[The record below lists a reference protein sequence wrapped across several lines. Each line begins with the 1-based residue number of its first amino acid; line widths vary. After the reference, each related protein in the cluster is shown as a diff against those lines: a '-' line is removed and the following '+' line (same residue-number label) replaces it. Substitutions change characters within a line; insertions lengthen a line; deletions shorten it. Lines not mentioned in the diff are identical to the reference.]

1 VKFSPEL
8 RRQGVTGF
16 RVRLLV
22 GMMFIV
28 SCITAVVLYVVE
40 RKVSADAEQ
49 ASRMAYENE
58 LAAMHRL
65 QELRHTA
72 LVERCK
78 TLVHRPRIHA
88 ALEDNALD
96 LLYPSARDE
105 LRDVMDAED
114 EVGILHATFYRFLD
128 ASGRVIKPPKDA
140 DVGELSAEEEAHLA
154 LKQAPATQQ
163 TGYLLRK
170 APDGGETV
178 DAVIAAPVISTETHE
193 VIAALVLGFKPFAD
207 KPQDA
212 GIQRAIWVDGRM
224 SPTLVEGKGM
234 SALALQMSHA
244 LALPDSSISSLQ
256 LDVRGVPH
264 RAFFMRL
271 NPESMFSPA
280 FEMSL
285 HSLEP
290 SMLRL
295 QQLRWQIVSAGAVLL
310 LVGLAASHL
319 ISARLSVPV
328 EKLAHDS
335 AVNFAGRE
343 QAEAA
348 LVMTHVELQ
357 RSVRFSADASHQL
370 KTPVTVLRA
379 GLEELLQ
386 QPGLSERS
394 REEVE
399 ALIRQTARLTS
410 MIHDLLLLSRMD
422 AGRLRLDMVS
432 VNLSQLVAS
441 LADDLSVL
449 PDAADV
455 TVEIA
460 VPDGLHIL
468 GEKRY
473 TAIILQN
480 LLENAWKYNERGG
493 RVRIVATVDQARVC
507 LSVGNSGVGIP
518 GEAQPH
524 VFERFHRAAANE
536 GTPGHGL
543 GLDLARE
550 LARLHGGELRLV
562 RSIPGWTEFEA
573 IFLQAT
579 VADTE

>member
-1 VKFSPEL
+1 
-8 RRQGVTGF
+8 
-16 RVRLLV
+16 V
-22 GMMFIV
+22 GN
-28 SCITAVVLYVVE
+28 L
-40 RKVSADAEQ
+40 
-49 ASRMAYENE
+49 
-58 LAAMHRL
+58 
-65 QELRHTA
+65 
-72 LVERCK
+72 
-78 TLVHRPRIHA
+78 
-88 ALEDNALD
+88 
-96 LLYPSARDE
+96 
-105 LRDVMDAED
+105 
-114 EVGILHATFYRFLD
+114 G
-128 ASGRVIKPPKDA
+128 
-140 DVGELSAEEEAHLA
+140 AEEEAQLA
-154 LKQAPATQQ
+154 LNQAPAIQQ
-163 TGYLLRK
+163 TGYLLRQTT
-170 APDGGETV
+170 AGSAV
-178 DAVIAAPVISTETHE
+178 DAVIAAPIISTETHE

-212 GIQRAIWVDGRM
+212 DIQRAIWVDGRM
-224 SPTLVEGKGM
+224 SPAIVETAGM
-234 SALALQMSHA
+234 SALARQMSQS
-244 LALPDSSISSLQ
+244 LALPDAAIRSLQ

-271 NPESMFSPA
+271 NPGSMFAPA
-280 FEMSL
+280 FEVSL
-285 HSLEP
+285 HSLA
-290 SMLRL
+290 SSLQHLR
-295 QQLRWQIVSAGAVLL
+295 QLRRQIVTAGAVLL
-310 LVGLAASHL
+310 LVGLAASHV
-319 ISARLSVPV
+319 ISARLSAPV
-328 EKLAHDS
+328 EQLAQDS
-335 AVNFAGRE
+335 AVNLAGRA

-348 LVMTHVELQ
+348 LEMTHVELQ

-386 QPGLSERS
+386 QPGLSAQS
-394 REEVE
+394 REEIE

-432 VNLSQLVAS
+432 VDLSQLLAS

-455 TVEIA
+455 SVEIR
-460 VPDGLHIL
+460 VPAGLHIL

-493 RVRIVATVDQARVC
+493 RVRIVATVEQSRVI

-518 GEAQPH
+518 EQAQPH

-550 LARLHGGELRLV
+550 LSRLHGGELRLV
-562 RSIPGWTEFEA
+562 RSTPGWTEFEVTFA
-573 IFLQAT
+573 L
-579 VADTE
+579 DTMAHPA

>member
-1 VKFSPEL
+1 MSPL
-8 RRQGVTGF
+8 SALPKQSVTGF
-16 RVRLLV
+16 RARLLV
-22 GMMFIV
+22 GMMLLV
-28 SCITAVVLYVVE
+28 SGITAVVLYVVE
-40 RKVSADAEQ
+40 RKVAADTEQ
-49 ASRMAYENE
+49 ASRMAYEKE
-58 LAAMHRL
+58 LAGMHRL
-65 QELRHTA
+65 QELRHAA
-72 LVERCK
+72 LVERCR

-128 ASGRVIKPPKDA
+128 ASGKVIKPPLDA
-140 DVGELSAEEEAHLA
+140 DVGNLSSEEESHLA
-154 LKQAPATQQ
+154 FKQAPALQQ

-170 APDGGETV
+170 AADGEETV

-207 KPQDA
+207 KPQEE

-224 SPTLVEGKGM
+224 IPALVEGEGM
-234 SALALQMSHA
+234 SALARQMNHA
-244 LALPDSSISSLQ
+244 LALPDTAISSLQ
-256 LDVRGVPH
+256 LDVHGVPH

-271 NPESMFSPA
+271 NPDSMFAPA
-280 FEMSL
+280 FEVSL
-285 HSLEP
+285 HSLAP
-290 SMLRL
+290 SLQRL
-295 QQLRWQIVSAGAVLL
+295 QQLRWQIVTAGAVLL
-310 LVGLAASHL
+310 LVGLAASHF

-348 LVMTHVELQ
+348 LVLTNVELQ

-379 GLEELLQ
+379 GLEELMQ
-386 QPGLSERS
+386 QPGLSSQS
-394 REEVE
+394 REEIE

-422 AGRLRLDMVS
+422 AGRLRLDMVR
-432 VNLSQLVAS
+432 VDLSQLVAS

-455 TVEIA
+455 AVEID

-480 LLENAWKYNERGG
+480 LLENAWKYNEQGG
-493 RVRIVATVDQARVC
+493 RVHIAAEVDQSQVSLC
-507 LSVGNSGVGIP
+507 VGNSGVGIP
-518 GEAQPH
+518 EFAQPH

-550 LARLHGGELRLV
+550 LARLHGGELSLV
-562 RSIPGWTEFEA
+562 CSHPGWTEFKA
-573 IFLQAT
+573 TFLLAT
-579 VADTE
+579 KEDSA

>member
-1 VKFSPEL
+1 MSISPEKP
-8 RRQGVTGF
+8 RQDVAGF
-16 RVRLLV
+16 RSRLLV
-22 GMMFIV
+22 GMMLV
-28 SCITAVVLYVVE
+28 VLGLTAVVLYVAE
-40 RKVSADAEQ
+40 RRVVSDTEQ
-49 ASRMAYENE
+49 ASRLAYVNE

-72 LVERCK
+72 LAERCK

-128 ASGRVIKPPKDA
+128 ASGEVIKPPPEE
-140 DVGELSAEEEAHLA
+140 DVGKLSEEEEARLT
-154 LKQAPATQQ
+154 LMQAPMTQQ
-163 TGYLLRK
+163 TGYLLRRN
-170 APDGGETV
+170 AEGMETV

-207 KPQDA
+207 QPQDA

-224 SPTLVEGKGM
+224 SPALVDPVGA
-234 SALALQMSHA
+234 SALAWKVAEA
-244 LALPDSSISSLQ
+244 LSLPDAAISSLKI
-256 LDVRGVPH
+256 DVQGVPH
-264 RAFFMRL
+264 QAFLTRL
-271 NPESMFSPA
+271 NPGSMFVPA
-280 FEMSL
+280 FEVSL
-285 HSLEP
+285 HSLAP
-290 SMLRL
+290 SMQRL
-295 QQLRWQIVSAGAVLL
+295 QQLRWQIVTAGGVLL
-310 LVGLAASHL
+310 LLGLAASH
-319 ISARLSVPV
+319 IIAARLSVPV
-328 EKLAHDS
+328 EKLALDS

-348 LVMTHVELQ
+348 LVMTSVELQ

-386 QPGLSERS
+386 QPGLSAHS
-394 REEVE
+394 REEIE
-399 ALIRQTARLTS
+399 ALIRQTVRLTS

-422 AGRLRLDMVS
+422 AGRLTLGMES
-432 VNLSQLVAS
+432 VDLSQLVAS

-449 PDAADV
+449 PDATDLE
-455 TVEIA
+455 VEML
-460 VPDGLHIL
+460 VPEGLHIQ

-473 TAIILQN
+473 TSIILQN

-493 RVRIVATVDQARVC
+493 RICIAARVEQTRVC
-507 LSVGNSGVGIP
+507 LSVGNSGDGIP
-518 GEAQPH
+518 QDAQPH
-524 VFERFHRAAANE
+524 IFERFHRAAANE

-550 LARLHGGELRLV
+550 LTRLHGGELRLV
-562 RSIPGWTEFEA
+562 RSASGWTEFEA
-573 IFLQAT
+573 SFLLAAAAKT
-579 VADTE
+579 S

>member
-1 VKFSPEL
+1 
-8 RRQGVTGF
+8 
-16 RVRLLV
+16 
-22 GMMFIV
+22 MMLIA
-28 SCITAVVLYVVE
+28 SGITAVVLYVVE
-40 RKVSADAEQ
+40 RKVVADSEQ
-49 ASRMAYENE
+49 ASRQAYEKE
-58 LAAMHRL
+58 LASMHRL
-65 QELRHTA
+65 QELRHAA
-72 LVERCK
+72 LAERCK
-78 TLVHRPRIHA
+78 TLVRRPRIHA

-105 LRDVMDAED
+105 LRDVMDADD

-128 ASGRVIKPPKDA
+128 ASGKVIAPPPDA
-140 DVGELSAEEEAHLA
+140 EVGALNEEEEGSLA
-154 LKQAPATQQ
+154 LQQVPATQQ
-163 TGYLLRK
+163 TGYLARK
-170 APDGGETV
+170 MPDGSETV

-207 KPQDA
+207 KMQEA
-212 GIQRAIWVDGRM
+212 GIQRAIWVEGRM
-224 SPTLVEGKGM
+224 TPALVEAPGM
-234 SALALQMSHA
+234 TALAGQMSRA
-244 LALPDSSISSLQ
+244 PAPGGDAFSSLQ
-256 LDVRGVPH
+256 LDVHGVPH

-271 NPESMFSPA
+271 NPGSMFAPA
-280 FEMSL
+280 FEVSL
-285 HSLEP
+285 YSLAPSLER
-290 SMLRL
+290 LRH
-295 QQLRWQIVSAGAVLL
+295 LRWQIVTAGAVLL
-310 LVGLAASHL
+310 LTGLVASHF

-335 AVNFAGRE
+335 AVNIAGRE

-348 LVMTHVELQ
+348 LEMTHVELQ

-370 KTPVTVLRA
+370 KTPVAVLRA

-386 QPGLSERS
+386 QPGLSRRS
-394 REEVE
+394 QEEIE
-399 ALIRQTARLTS
+399 ALIGQTARLTS

-422 AGRLRLDMVS
+422 AGRLHLDLVR
-432 VNLSQLVAS
+432 VDLSQLIAS

-455 TVEIA
+455 TVETN
-460 VPDGLHIL
+460 VPEGLQIM

-473 TAIILQN
+473 TAIILHN

-493 RVRIVATVDQARVC
+493 KVCIGATVEKSRVH
-507 LSVGNSGVGIP
+507 LRVGNNGAGIP
-518 GEAQPH
+518 EHAQKH

-562 RSIPGWTEFEA
+562 GSAPGWTEFEA
-573 IFLQAT
+573 TFTLASSAET
-579 VADTE
+579 A

>member
-1 VKFSPEL
+1 MISLLVQPK
-8 RRQGVTGF
+8 QGITGF

-22 GMMFIV
+22 GMMLV
-28 SCITAVVLYVVE
+28 VLSLTAVGLYVVE
-40 RKVSADAEQ
+40 RQVVSDTEQ
-49 ASRMAYENE
+49 ASRQAYENE

-65 QELRHTA
+65 QELRHAA
-72 LVERCK
+72 LAERCK

-128 ASGRVIKPPKDA
+128 ASGQVIKPPPDE
-140 DVGELSAEEEAHLA
+140 DVGRLSAAEEAQLT
-154 LKQAPATQQ
+154 LKKAPATQQ
-163 TGYLLRK
+163 TGYLLRRD
-170 APDGGETV
+170 AEGGETV

-207 KPQDA
+207 QPQDA
-212 GIQRAIWVDGRM
+212 GTQRAIWVDGRM
-224 SPTLVEGKGM
+224 SPALVDPVGASSLAWKEAE
-234 SALALQMSHA
+234 ALSR
-244 LALPDSSISSLQ
+244 PDAAISSLKI
-256 LDVRGVPH
+256 DVHGVPH
-264 RAFFMRL
+264 QAFFMRL
-271 NPESMFSPA
+271 NPGSMFAPA
-280 FEMSL
+280 FEVSL
-285 HSLEP
+285 HSLAP
-290 SMLRL
+290 SLLRL
-295 QQLRWQIVSAGAVLL
+295 RQLRWQIVTAGAVLL
-310 LVGLAASHL
+310 LLGLMASHV

-328 EKLAHDS
+328 EKLALDS

-348 LVMTHVELQ
+348 LVMTSVELQ

-386 QPGLSERS
+386 QPGLSAQS
-394 REEVE
+394 REEIE
-399 ALIRQTARLTS
+399 ALIRQTVRLTS

-422 AGRLRLDMVS
+422 AGRLTLDMES
-432 VNLSQLVAS
+432 VDLSQLAAS

-455 TVEIA
+455 EVEMD
-460 VPDGLHIL
+460 VPAGLHIQ

-473 TAIILQN
+473 TSIILQN

-493 RVRIVATVDQARVC
+493 RVSITARVEQARVC
-507 LSVGNSGVGIP
+507 LCVGNSGVGIP
-518 GEAQPH
+518 EQAQPH

-550 LARLHGGELRLV
+550 LTRLHGGELRLV
-562 RSIPGWTEFEA
+562 RSAPGWTEFEA
-573 IFLQAT
+573 TFLLASA
-579 VADTE
+579 ADPS

>member
-1 VKFSPEL
+1 MPK
-8 RRQGVTGF
+8 QGVTGF
-16 RVRLLV
+16 RTRLLV
-22 GMMFIV
+22 GMMLVV
-28 SCITAVVLYVVE
+28 SVITAVVLYVVE
-40 RKVSADAEQ
+40 RKVATETEQ
-49 ASRMAYENE
+49 ASRVAYENE

-65 QELRHTA
+65 QELRHAA
-72 LVERCK
+72 LVERCR

-128 ASGRVIKPPKDA
+128 ATGKVIKPPQDA
-140 DVGELSAEEEAHLA
+140 NVGELSTEEEAQLA

-163 TGYLLRK
+163 TGYLLRQT
-170 APDGGETV
+170 AAGSAV
-178 DAVIAAPVISTETHE
+178 DAVIAAPIISTETHE

-207 KPQDA
+207 KPLEAD
-212 GIQRAIWVDGRM
+212 IQRAIWVDGRM
-224 SPTLVEGKGM
+224 SPALVDAAGM
-234 SALALQMSHA
+234 AALAGQMSHS
-244 LALPDSSISSLQ
+244 LALPDAAISSLQ
-256 LDVRGVPH
+256 LDVYGVPH

-271 NPESMFSPA
+271 NPGSMFAPA
-280 FEMSL
+280 FEVSL
-285 HSLEP
+285 HSLA
-290 SMLRL
+290 SSLQRLRHLRL
-295 QQLRWQIVSAGAVLL
+295 QILSAGAVLL
-310 LVGLAASHL
+310 LVGLAASHV

-328 EKLAHDS
+328 EQLAQDS
-335 AVNFAGRE
+335 AVNRAGRV

-348 LVMTHVELQ
+348 LEMTHVELQ

-379 GLEELLQ
+379 GLEELMQ
-386 QPGLSERS
+386 QPGISVQS
-394 REEVE
+394 REEIEV
-399 ALIRQTARLTS
+399 LIRQTARLTS

-432 VNLSQLVAS
+432 VDLSQLVAS

-455 TVEIA
+455 SVEIG
-460 VPDGLHIL
+460 VPTGLHIL

-473 TAIILQN
+473 TEIILQN

-493 RVRIVATVDQARVC
+493 RVRIVATVEQSRVI
-507 LSVGNSGVGIP
+507 LNVGNSGVGIP
-518 GEAQPH
+518 VQAQPH

-562 RSIPGWTEFEA
+562 RSISGWTEFEVTFA
-573 IFLQAT
+573 LAT
-579 VADTE
+579 VAHPA

>member
-1 VKFSPEL
+1 
-8 RRQGVTGF
+8 
-16 RVRLLV
+16 
-22 GMMFIV
+22 MMLIV
-28 SCITAVVLYVVE
+28 SGITAVVLYVVE
-40 RKVSADAEQ
+40 WKVASDTEQ
-49 ASRMAYENE
+49 ASRVAYEKE
-58 LAAMHRL
+58 MDAMHRL
-65 QELRHTA
+65 QELRHAA

-128 ASGRVIKPPKDA
+128 AGGKVIAPPADA
-140 DVGELSAEEEAHLA
+140 DVGALGIEEEKHLA
-154 LKQAPATQQ
+154 LGQAPATQQ

-170 APDGGETV
+170 TAEGVETV
-178 DAVIAAPVISTETHE
+178 DAVIAAPVISTETHD
-193 VIAALVLGFKPFAD
+193 VIAALVLGFKPFAE
-207 KPQDA
+207 KAEDA
-212 GIQRAIWVDGRM
+212 DIKRAIWVDGRM
-224 SPTLVEGKGM
+224 SPALVDADGM
-234 SALALQMSHA
+234 AALAKQMSHA
-244 LALPDSSISSLQ
+244 LALPDAAISSLQ
-256 LDVRGVPH
+256 LEVNGVPH
-264 RAFFMRL
+264 RVFFKRL
-271 NPESMFSPA
+271 NPQSMFGPA
-280 FEMSL
+280 FEVSL
-285 HSLEP
+285 HSLAP
-290 SMLRL
+290 SIQRLR
-295 QQLRWQIVSAGAVLL
+295 QLRWQIVSSGAVLL
-310 LVGLAASHL
+310 LVGLGASHF

-328 EKLAHDS
+328 EKLARDS

-348 LVMTHVELQ
+348 LVMTNVELQ

-386 QPGLSERS
+386 QPGLSKQSCEDI
-394 REEVE
+394 E

-422 AGRLRLDMVS
+422 AGRLRLDLVS
-432 VNLSQLVAS
+432 VDLSQLVAS

-455 TVEIA
+455 TVEID
-460 VPDGLHIL
+460 VPEGLHIQ

-493 RVRIVATVDQARVC
+493 RVRIAASVELSRVI
-507 LSVGNSGVGIP
+507 LRVGNSGVGIP
-518 GEAQPH
+518 EDAQPH

-562 RSIPGWTEFEA
+562 QSVPGWTEFEA
-573 IFLQAT
+573 TFSLAT
-579 VADTE
+579 TTDPA